1 MKAIVAIVILAA
13 IGAGAYF
20 MFLKPV
26 ELPELTL
33 LDADG
38 GKVTST
44 AIRGDAELML
54 WVFLMPN
61 DLRSKFSADLLTE
74 HHGQHAG
81 VQTAGLV
88 FSVGSVAAK
97 LEQDLGTPYSM
108 YGLRDA
114 PDPIALNQLI
124 EAVGVSHGT
133 RSAIIGGTILAID
146 AEDKLVFMLNKDDV
160 KELPDRL
167 AAAGF

>member
-13 IGAGAYF
+13 VGAGVYF
-20 MFLKPV
+20 NFLKPV

-44 AIRGDAELML
+44 AIRGDAELL
-54 WVFLMPN
+54 LLVFMMPN
-61 DLRSKFSADLLTE
+61 DQRSKFSAELLTE
-74 HHGQHAG
+74 LHGQHAG
-81 VQTAGLV
+81 VQMAGLV
-88 FSVGSVAAK
+88 FSVSAAATK
-97 LEQDLGTPYSM
+97 LEQDLDTPYVM
-108 YGLRDA
+108 YSLRDA

-133 RSAIIGGTILAID
+133 RKGIIGGTLLAID
-146 AEDKLVFMLNKDDV
+146 AENKLVFMLDKDNV

-167 AAAGF
+167 AGAGF